1 MAHGGRLRRRA
12 LAGLALCL
20 GLAVSG
26 HVAVLAWWDSQQAAL
41 TSPLRGLPDPLF
53 TRLIA
58 PAEPVVP
65 AATPAAAAPAP
76 AAPATP
82 GVLRAALAEPA
93 PATASTPPPKQA
105 AATASATAPPTP
117 TATPASA
124 PATPPSAPPTTTV
137 AETPA
142 AETPRPP
149 AATVASPAETL
160 APAPSVGSAASA
172 PASAPAV
179 ASGGDTWPP
188 DARLTYRL
196 EGQWRGGPLSGT
208 ARVQWQRQ
216 GTRYQ
221 AQVEIEIPPFV
232 QRTLTSQGDVT
243 PQGLVPRV
251 YEERSRNRRRALQM
265 GDTDITLSDGRSVP
279 RPAGLQDTA
288 SQFVE
293 LGHRFAIGVHTLA
306 LGEVIT
312 LPLARPGHIDT
323 WTYDVIAQER
333 VAIPRL
339 GEVAAWRLRPRPMT
353 ARRDNLSAE
362 IWFAPSLRHLPVRI
376 RIALGDEAEMDL
388 RVETLEQR

>member
-1 MAHGGRLRRRA
+1 MARGDRLKRRA

-26 HVAVLAWWDSQQAAL
+26 HVAVLAWWDSQQVAL

-58 PAEPVVP
+58 PAEPVV
-65 AATPAAAAPAP
+65 AAAAPAP
-76 AAPATP
+76 APAPTTPASP

-93 PATASTPPPKQA
+93 PATAT
-105 AATASATAPPTP
+105 PPTP
-117 TATPASA
+117 PTPPASAAAPVQAASAPASA
-124 PATPPSAPPTTTV
+124 PSPPPAAV
-137 AETPA
+137 ADTPA
-142 AETPRPP
+142 TEVPSSRPP
-149 AATVASPAETL
+149 AVASPAEAA
-160 APAPSVGSAASA
+160 APTPSVGSAASA

-179 ASGGDTWPP
+179 ATSGDTWPP

-196 EGQWRGGPLSGT
+196 EGQWRGGPLNGT

-251 YEERSRNRRRALQM
+251 YEERSRSRRRALQM
-265 GDTDITLSDGRSVP
+265 GETDITLSDGRSVP

-293 LGHRFAIGVHTLA
+293 LGHRFATGVHSLA
-306 LGEVIT
+306 VGEVIT
-312 LPLARPGHIDT
+312 LPLARPGNVDT
-323 WTYDVIAQER
+323 WTYDVIAQDR
-333 VAIPRL
+333 VTIPRL
-339 GEVAAWRLRPRPMT
+339 GEVVAWRLRPRPMA

-376 RIALGDEAEMDL
+376 RIALGDEAELDL

>member
-1 MAHGGRLRRRA
+1 
-12 LAGLALCL
+12 
-20 GLAVSG
+20 
-26 HVAVLAWWDSQQAAL
+26 
-41 TSPLRGLPDPLF
+41 
-53 TRLIA
+53 
-58 PAEPVVP
+58 
-65 AATPAAAAPAP
+65 
-76 AAPATP
+76 
-82 GVLRAALAEPA
+82 
-93 PATASTPPPKQA
+93 
-105 AATASATAPPTP
+105 
-117 TATPASA
+117 
-124 PATPPSAPPTTTV
+124 
-137 AETPA
+137 
-142 AETPRPP
+142 
-149 AATVASPAETL
+149 
-160 APAPSVGSAASA
+160 
-172 PASAPAV
+172 V

-293 LGHRFAIGVHTLA
+293 LGHRFATGVHTLA

-333 VAIPRL
+333 ITIPRL

>member
-1 MAHGGRLRRRA
+1 MARGGRLTRRA

-26 HVAVLAWWDSQQAAL
+26 HVAVLAWWDSQQVAL

-58 PAEPVVP
+58 PAEPVV
-65 AATPAAAAPAP
+65 AVAAPAP
-76 AAPATP
+76 APAPVTPAAP

-93 PATASTPPPKQA
+93 LA
-105 AATASATAPPTP
+105 APPPTP
-117 TATPASA
+117 PVSAAAPVQPASA
-124 PATPPSAPPTTTV
+124 PASTPASPPSPPPAAV

-142 AETPRPP
+142 AEVPPARPP
-149 AATVASPAETL
+149 SAAAVVVSPTEAAT
-160 APAPSVGSAASA
+160 PAPSVGSAASA
-172 PASAPAV
+172 QASAPASAPVV
-179 ASGGDTWPP
+179 ANSADTWPP

-265 GDTDITLSDGRSVP
+265 GETDITLADGRNVP

-293 LGHRFAIGVHTLA
+293 LGHRFATGVHALA
-306 LGEVIT
+306 VGEVIT
-312 LPLARPGHIDT
+312 LPLARPGNVDT
-323 WTYDVIAQER
+323 WTYDVIAQDR
-333 VAIPRL
+333 VTIPRL
-339 GEVAAWRLRPRPMT
+339 GEVVAWRLRPRPIAT
-353 ARRDNLSAE
+353 RRDNLSAE
-362 IWFAPSLRHLPVRI
+362 IWFAPSLQHLPVRI
-376 RIALGDEAEMDL
+376 RIALGEEAELDL
-388 RVETLEQR
+388 QVETLEQR